1 MYIKERRNEVA
12 RDKRDTNRPRYK
24 PEVTHPATECQKQ
37 GNKQTEAY
45 SPHSLQQLTIGCRK
59 RLSGAAATKRG
70 RHRNRRGHL
79 RHTSG
84 DEMLMNSQARL
95 CINIGTNERKGERH
109 PIGLID
115 WAPLPHQSS
124 ISQMEPTA
132 NALAT
137 NVLFLSTHHHP
148 QRTNQRDGPTAG
160 VKHPAENKD
169 L

>member
-1 MYIKERRNEVA
+1 
-12 RDKRDTNRPRYK
+12 
-24 PEVTHPATECQKQ
+24 
-37 GNKQTEAY
+37 
-45 SPHSLQQLTIGCRK
+45 
-59 RLSGAAATKRG
+59 
-70 RHRNRRGHL
+70 
-79 RHTSG
+79 
-84 DEMLMNSQARL
+84 MLMNSQSRL
-95 CINIGTNERKGERH
+95 CINIGTNEREGERH

-148 QRTNQRDGPTAG
+148 QRTNQRDGPDAG

-169 L
+169 LSVDTKVRT